1 MGFKEFQSA
10 SETREGLK
18 RLNVRI
24 SQESSDFLEKRSA
37 ESGLSK
43 TSLVQIALESYMQ
56 SYKATSSL
64 EGLNE
69 LSDKL
74 TQVLEKI
81 EK

>member
-1 MGFKEFQSA
+1 MDIKTTNV
-10 SETREGLK
+10 TREGLK

-24 SQESSDFLEKRSA
+24 SEEANDFLEKRSA
-37 ESGLSK
+37 QSGLSK

-56 SYKATSSL
+56 TYKATNSL
-64 EGLNE
+64 EELAD

>member
-1 MGFKEFQSA
+1 MQM
-10 SETREGLK
+10 REGLK

-24 SQESSDFLEKRSA
+24 SEEASDFLDKRS
-37 ESGLSK
+37 EQSGLSK
-43 TSLVQIALESYMQ
+43 TTLVQLALESYMQ
-56 SYKATSSL
+56 TYKATNSL
-64 EGLNE
+64 EELGD

>member
-1 MGFKEFQSA
+1 MDIKTTNI
-10 SETREGLK
+10 TRDGLK
-18 RLNVRI
+18 RLNVRV
-24 SQESSDFLEKRSA
+24 SGEVNDFLEKRSE

-56 SYKATSSL
+56 TYKATNSL
-64 EGLNE
+64 DDLAD

>member
-1 MGFKEFQSA
+1 MDIKTNKV
-10 SETREGLK
+10 TRDGLK

-24 SQESSDFLEKRSA
+24 SEEASDFLEKRSA

-43 TSLVQIALESYMQ
+43 TSQVQIALESYMQ

>member
-1 MGFKEFQSA
+1 MDIKSKNV
-10 SETREGLK
+10 TRDGLK

-24 SQESSDFLEKRSA
+24 SEEANDFLEKRSA
-37 ESGLSK
+37 QSGLSK

-56 SYKATSSL
+56 TYKATNSL
-64 EGLNE
+64 EELAD